1 MKFIRGACMH
11 GAQSGMMLEPT
22 NYKILIDAL
31 KAIPWQYCYLLIYF
45 ILLLIVNQLNPL
57 GYDVDVIIK

>member
-1 MKFIRGACMH
+1 M
-11 GAQSGMMLEPT
+11 GAQSSMMLELT
-22 NYKILIDAL
+22 SFKILIDAL

-57 GYDVDVIIK
+57 RYDIDVSIK